1 MITLGLQRISR
12 LLAPLFAKYPTGLPW
27 KAIHIAG
34 TNGKGSVAAL
44 ISTFLSASGY
54 RVGRYTSPHLI
65 DRWDCITLD
74 QKVVD
79 RDTFLAAE
87 ERVQKRSL
95 SQSQSQAGG
104 SDATTTDDKPSEFEI
119 LTATAFELFTSQGM
133 DVAVVECGLG
143 GRLDATNVLRPQ
155 DVLVSVLTKVG
166 LDHTD
171 FLGDTID
178 RITEEKAGI
187 FKPGVP
193 VVVDESNE
201 PNVLDVVRRKVRE
214 KEVHRQQGQQQH
226 DDGVGAGIPGV
237 KSETTTVDDD
247 ESGIFVLPETLRA
260 PLLHNRG
267 VAQLGLAT
275 HQVQNL
281 VTAFTAYYV
290 AEERLLKLRNDTHT
304 AASEAEVE
312 AEPASTSP
320 TATSSTREHNRPPP
334 EAVDQITPTTPTRT
348 SPPAGTTTTTTTGP
362 PSTIPISI
370 PAESSPSPS
379 KLLAKRITTTTQNLP
394 RLISAAQSTLPG
406 RLQWIDLPISRVV
419 GSPSPSSA
427 AAASDPASSSKVPD
441 PNSAACTS
449 SRGDTT
455 DTTTNNTVKVLL
467 DGAHNPQ
474 SAQALAEYIDN
485 HVRQPEQN
493 PSPTPTTPASPNS
506 TKSTSTTNITTT
518 PIPKS
523 KPLTWILSA
532 KSDKDIRTILSILL
546 ANGPSD
552 TVVTCSF
559 GPVAGMPWVKSM
571 EASKLAKLVSELI
584 TDGNVVVAE
593 SVGDAVQKA
602 VEIAARGNESES
614 GQNEDQEQRVASQS
628 TTLGLQKTGT
638 TGTVC
643 IAGSLYLVGDVLR
656 WLRDG
661 HIQRRQ

>member
-12 LLAPLFAKYPTGLPW
+12 LLAPLFAKYPAGLPW
-27 KAIHIAG
+27 KAIHITG

-54 RVGRYTSPHLI
+54 RVGRFTSPHLI

-79 RDTFLAAE
+79 RDVFLAAE

-95 SQSQSQAGG
+95 SQSQSQAGS

-171 FLGDTID
+171 FLGETIE

-193 VVVDESNE
+193 VVVDESNAE
-201 PNVLDVVRRKVRE
+201 NVLDVVRRKVRE
-214 KEVHRQQGQQQH
+214 KEVHRQQGQQQR
-226 DDGVGAGIPGV
+226 DDGDGAGIPGV

-260 PLLHNRG
+260 QLLHDRR
-267 VAQLGLAT
+267 VAQLGLAA

-281 VTAFTAYYV
+281 VAAFTAYYV
-290 AEERLLKLRNDTHT
+290 AEERLLKLKTGTDT
-304 AASEAEVE
+304 AASEPES
-312 AEPASTSP
+312 ASTPP
-320 TATSSTREHNRPPP
+320 TTRESN
-334 EAVDQITPTTPTRT
+334 PTTPETT
-348 SPPAGTTTTTTTGP
+348 GLNTTTTTTRASTTTSP
-362 PSTIPISI
+362 PSTVSI
-370 PAESSPSPS
+370 PAESRSSPS
-379 KLLAKRITTTTQNLP
+379 KLLSKQIITTTQNLP
-394 RLISAAQSTLPG
+394 HLISAAQSSLPG
-406 RLQWIDLPISRVV
+406 RLQWIELPISR
-419 GSPSPSSA
+419 
-427 AAASDPASSSKVPD
+427 
-441 PNSAACTS
+441 
-449 SRGDTT
+449 GDAT
-455 DTTTNNTVKVLL
+455 DTTANNTFKILL

-474 SAQALAEYIDN
+474 SAQALAEYIDS
-485 HVRQPEQN
+485 HVRRNESSTPTN
-493 PSPTPTTPASPNS
+493 PSSSN
-506 TKSTSTTNITTT
+506 
-518 PIPKS
+518 PIPKPN
-523 KPLTWILSA
+523 PLTWILAA
-532 KSDKDIRTILSILL
+532 KSDKDIRSILSILL

-571 EASKLAKLVSELI
+571 DASELAKLVSDFI

-614 GQNEDQEQRVASQS
+614 GQNEDQEQRVESQRVESQRVESQS
-628 TTLGLQKTGT
+628 TTLGLQKTST

-656 WLRDG
+656 WLRDE
-661 HIQRRQ
+661 HIQ

>member
-27 KAIHIAG
+27 KVIHIAG

-54 RVGRYTSPHLI
+54 RVGRFTSPHLI

-79 RDTFLAAE
+79 RDVFLAAE

-95 SQSQSQAGG
+95 SQSQSQAGS

-171 FLGDTID
+171 FLGETIE
-178 RITEEKAGI
+178 RITEEKVGI

-193 VVVDESNE
+193 VVVDESNAE
-201 PNVLDVVRRKVRE
+201 NVLDVVRRKARE
-214 KEVHRQQGQQQH
+214 KEVHRQQGQQQR
-226 DDGVGAGIPGV
+226 DDGDGAGIPGV

-260 PLLHNRG
+260 QLLHDRR
-267 VAQLGLAT
+267 VAQLGLAA

-281 VTAFTAYYV
+281 VAAFTAYYF
-290 AEERLLKLRNDTHT
+290 AEERLLKLKTGTDT
-304 AASEAEVE
+304 AASEPES
-312 AEPASTSP
+312 ASTPP
-320 TATSSTREHNRPPP
+320 TTRESN
-334 EAVDQITPTTPTRT
+334 PTTPETT
-348 SPPAGTTTTTTTGP
+348 GLNTTTTTTRASTTTSP
-362 PSTIPISI
+362 PSTVSI
-370 PAESSPSPS
+370 PAESRSSPS
-379 KLLAKRITTTTQNLP
+379 KLLSKQIITTTQNLP
-394 RLISAAQSTLPG
+394 HLISAAQSSLPG
-406 RLQWIDLPISRVV
+406 RLQWIELPISR
-419 GSPSPSSA
+419 
-427 AAASDPASSSKVPD
+427 
-441 PNSAACTS
+441 
-449 SRGDTT
+449 GDVT
-455 DTTTNNTVKVLL
+455 DTTANTTVKILL

-474 SAQALAEYIDN
+474 SAQALAEYIDS
-485 HVRQPEQN
+485 HVRRNESSIPTN
-493 PSPTPTTPASPNS
+493 PSSSN
-506 TKSTSTTNITTT
+506 
-518 PIPKS
+518 PIPKPN
-523 KPLTWILSA
+523 PLTWILSA

-571 EASKLAKLVSELI
+571 DALELAKLVSELI

-628 TTLGLQKTGT
+628 TTLGLQKTST

-643 IAGSLYLVGDVLR
+643 IAGSLYLVGDVVR
-656 WLRDG
+656 WLRDE
-661 HIQRRQ
+661 HIQRRR

>member
-54 RVGRYTSPHLI
+54 RVGRFTSPHLI

-79 RDTFLAAE
+79 RDVFLAAE
-87 ERVQKRSL
+87 ERVQKRGL

-104 SDATTTDDKPSEFEI
+104 SDATTTDVKPSEFEL

-171 FLGDTID
+171 FLGETIE

-193 VVVDESNE
+193 VVLEESNE
-201 PNVLDVVRRKVRE
+201 ANVLEVVRRKVKD
-214 KEVHRQQGQQQH
+214 KEVHRQQRQQQH
-226 DDGVGAGIPGV
+226 DDGDGAGIPGV

-260 PLLHNRG
+260 KLLHDRG
-267 VAQLGLAT
+267 VAQLELAT

-290 AEERLLKLRNDTHT
+290 AQERLLKLRNDAHT
-304 AASEAEVE
+304 AASEAE
-312 AEPASTSP
+312 PASTSL

-334 EAVDQITPTTPTRT
+334 EAVGQITPTAPTRT
-348 SPPAGTTTTTTTGP
+348 SPHAGTTTTTTTGS

-370 PAESSPSPS
+370 STESRSSPS
-379 KLLAKRITTTTQNLP
+379 KLLAQRITTTTQNLP
-394 RLISAAQSTLPG
+394 HLISAAQSTLPG
-406 RLQWIDLPISRVV
+406 RLQWIDLPISRII

-427 AAASDPASSSKVPD
+427 AAASGPASSSKVPD

-449 SRGDTT
+449 SHRDTSNT
-455 DTTTNNTVKVLL
+455 STNTTGKILL

-485 HVRQPEQN
+485 HVRQQEQSQQQQN
-493 PSPTPTTPASPNS
+493 PSSTPTTPKTPRA
-506 TKSTSTTNITTT
+506 TTSTTTTGATTT
-518 PIPKS
+518 TTSTSPVRKS

-571 EASKLAKLVSELI
+571 DALKLAKLVREFV
-584 TDGNVVVAE
+584 TDGTVVVAE
-593 SVGDAVQKA
+593 SVGEAVEKAIQLEVESGKPAPQAKQKA
-602 VEIAARGNESES
+602 
-614 GQNEDQEQRVASQS
+614 
-628 TTLGLQKTGT
+628 
-638 TGTVC
+638 GTVC

-656 WLRDG
+656 WLRDVHG
-661 HIQRRQ
+661 QGR